1 MEEAQGDDADLQAA
15 HQRLHREFDRISRRN
30 LHLEQELTR
39 TDKVAQANEQALL
52 KVFGDKEQVA
62 EENARLLKEAHEA
75 LQRQISSADILRVI
89 SQSPTNVMPVV
100 DVIVSTARRLLGCY
114 RTVYLRRDGNAMIA
128 MSHATAEGVAPG
140 VSGRIP
146 LDAAH
151 NFPSRALLSRAP
163 LHIPDWLAIDLPE
176 HEKNIQRRTGTRSA
190 LLLPLLRGLDQEG
203 LGVLAFQRDQ
213 PEPFSGADIALAQSF
228 ADQAVIAIENVR
240 LFNET
245 KEALEQQTATAEILK
260 VITESPSDLQ
270 PVFDAIAER
279 ARLLCGAQVGSA
291 TRFDGEWL
299 HLLSYKGA
307 SPEAEAELRA
317 AFPVKPGHGSVN
329 ARAIVTAAPAQVP
342 DIQLDPSY
350 QLAGPMANAG
360 MRSMLGVPILQNGQ
374 VIGVIGLG
382 RETPGPYS
390 DQSIA
395 LLQTFADQAG
405 IAIQNV
411 RLLQETQEAFEQQ
424 RVSTEVMQ
432 TISTSLADVGPVFDK
447 VMDGCEKLFS
457 ASLMNLNLVNEAGL
471 LELTRL
477 RITPLGREQLGQ
489 DEASALSAN
498 AHKTYPRPLA
508 GTAAELAFSM
518 DGLLELPDAL
528 NDPASPSGVKRTAES
543 IGHNFASLTAPL
555 MWQGRGI
562 GVITLVRL
570 GTGTFAPQVHLQLRT
585 FAEQMVIAIQNARM
599 FKEAQEA
606 RAAAEAANQHK
617 SDFLANMSHEI
628 RTPMNAI
635 IGMSYLAL
643 NTAMNP
649 QQRDYV
655 QKIQQSGQHLLGIIN
670 DVLDFSKVEAG
681 MLQIDPGPFE
691 MEGLLDAAATLI
703 AEKAAQKQLE
713 LVVDVAPDVP
723 QYLVGDALRLRQ
735 VLINYANNAV
745 KFTETGEIGIVVR
758 VEERSDLDVLLRF
771 EVKDSGIGLTPEQ
784 MGRLFQ
790 SFQQADASTTR
801 KYGGTGL
808 GLAISKQLAQLMGGA
823 VGAESTVGQGS
834 TFWFT
839 ARLGLGVAP
848 AALPLRRTDLRGQ
861 RVLVVD
867 DNDYARQ
874 VMVGLLEQ
882 MEFEVSEAASG
893 QAALDA
899 LREAQSQ
906 AESPAPE
913 AGNTITRPFDV
924 VLLDWKMPGMDGLET
939 ARHIQTMALPRA
951 PKLAFVS
958 AYSRDDL
965 LKRSREIGIQE
976 VLSKPVNASTLFDG
990 LTRLVTGATTAAH
1003 SIVPGSAPTGRAS
1016 LNLKALTGVRVLLAE
1031 DNLLNQQVATE
1042 ILAEAGVE
1050 VVVADNG
1057 RVALALAQA
1066 EKFEAILMD
1075 MQMPEMDGVEATRAL
1090 LALTDWQRIPI
1101 IAMTANA
1108 MNADRQRCLQAG
1120 MVDFVPKPVEPEHL
1134 FKTLLRWC
1142 RPDAPLLAPESMEP
1156 ATHTTQA
1163 KPADDATGPKVISSA
1178 EPSLL
1183 PSHIDGLDLQAG
1195 LRRVMGKEARYLA
1208 LLRDFSAT
1216 QADAPTRITAALA
1229 AGDSAGAERIAHTLK
1244 GLAGTIG
1251 ANILQQQAHTL
1262 EEAVRTGGDPA
1273 ASMPGVQAALSR
1285 LLAALQAALPA
1296 PVKDVQATGTSADQA
1311 AAMTPAQREALIAQL
1326 LALLQADDP
1335 KAQKLLA
1342 EQEPLFAAAFGER
1355 FKAVQGAIADY
1366 ALDEALEI
1374 AHLALGH

>member
-1 MEEAQGDDADLQAA
+1 
-15 HQRLHREFDRISRRN
+15 
-30 LHLEQELTR
+30 
-39 TDKVAQANEQALL
+39 
-52 KVFGDKEQVA
+52 
-62 EENARLLKEAHEA
+62 
-75 LQRQISSADILRVI
+75 
-89 SQSPTNVMPVV
+89 VMPVV

-114 RTVYLRRDGNAMIA
+114 RTVYLRRDGDAMVV
-128 MSHATAEGVAPG
+128 MSHATAQGVAPG
-140 VSGRIP
+140 ASGRIP

-213 PEPFSGADIALAQSF
+213 PEPFSEADIALAQSF

-245 KEALEQQTATAEILK
+245 KEALELQTAT
-260 VITESPSDLQ
+260 SD
-270 PVFDAIAER
+270 V
-279 ARLLCGAQVGSA
+279 
-291 TRFDGEWL
+291 
-299 HLLSYKGA
+299 
-307 SPEAEAELRA
+307 LRA
-317 AFPVKPGHGSVN
+317 
-329 ARAIVTAAPAQVP
+329 
-342 DIQLDPSY
+342 
-350 QLAGPMANAG
+350 
-360 MRSMLGVPILQNGQ
+360 
-374 VIGVIGLG
+374 
-382 RETPGPYS
+382 
-390 DQSIA
+390 
-395 LLQTFADQAG
+395 
-405 IAIQNV
+405 
-411 RLLQETQEAFEQQ
+411 
-424 RVSTEVMQ
+424 
-432 TISTSLADVGPVFDK
+432 ISSSLADVGPVFDK

-681 MLQIDPGPFE
+681 MLQIDTGPFE

-784 MGRLFQ
+784 MSRLFQ

-808 GLAISKQLAQLMGGA
+808 GLAISKQLAHLMGGA
-823 VGAESTVGQGS
+823 VGVESTVGQGS

-867 DNDYARQ
+867 DNAYARQ

-893 QAALDA
+893 RAALDA

-939 ARHIQTMALPRA
+939 ARHIQAMALPRA

-990 LTRLVTGATTAAH
+990 LTRLVTGAGAAT
-1003 SIVPGSAPTGRAS
+1003 SAPSSAPGSAPTGKAS

-1066 EKFEAILMD
+1066 QRFEAILMD

-1134 FKTLLRWC
+1134 FRTLLRWC
-1142 RPDAPLLAPESMEP
+1142 RPDAPLLAPEATAP
-1156 ATHTTQA
+1156 ATRTAQA
-1163 KPADDATGPKVISSA
+1163 APVDDAVTQQGTSPA
-1178 EPSLL
+1178 ERSLL
-1183 PSHIDGLDLQAG
+1183 PSHIEDLDLQAG

-1251 ANILQQQAHTL
+1251 ANILQQRAHAL
-1262 EEAVRTGGDPA
+1262 EEAVRTGGDAA

-1296 PVKDVQATGTSADQA
+1296 PAQDAQAAGTAIAQA
-1311 AAMTPAQREALIAQL
+1311 AAVTPAERAALIAQL

-1335 KAQKLLA
+1335 KAQKLLS
-1342 EQEPLFAAAFGER
+1342 EQEAVFSAAFGER
-1355 FKAVQGAIADY
+1355 FRALQGAISDY

-1374 AHLALGH
+1374 ANLALSH